1 MSARTSP
8 ISGVSIVCS
17 TVSLDA
23 QIKENIKVPRH
34 LHLWEE
40 SIGEQYVDSPHKGS
54 VTRKMF
60 QFDDVIILPWKT
72 LHLHELCV
80 RYVSF
85 DQATIGSNITG
96 CPRGNVCMWEQ
107 TARPATST
115 GPATRCCHCR
125 RITRNKIHVQH
136 IRMARIVLCPNICV
150 GFKALRLVWKVFYF
164 NLVHFFQG
172 TMASVNRSKL
182 SYCFSKCIEIHLI
195 YVQCLMS

>member
-8 ISGVSIVCS
+8 ITGVSIVYS
-17 TVSLDA
+17 TVWLDA
-23 QIKENIKVPRH
+23 YQGNTKVPRH
-34 LHLWEE
+34 WPLWKE
-40 SIGEQYVDSPHKGS
+40 SVGEQYVDSPHKGS

-60 QFDDVIILPWKT
+60 QFDDVIMLPWKT

-107 TARPATST
+107 TARPTTST

-125 RITRNKIHVQH
+125 RIARNKIQWNLSVTTTSI
-136 IRMARIVLCPNICV
+136 IR
-150 GFKALRLVWKVFYF
+150 
-164 NLVHFFQG
+164 
-172 TMASVNRSKL
+172 
-182 SYCFSKCIEIHLI
+182 FSTCD
-195 YVQCLMS
+195 